1 MLSTHLFVSQQEA
14 DKHCILL
21 NPEHLSDVQRAAGE
35 EVVDD
40 EGEEDAD
47 GEEHVEAGE
56 LDQVRHRDVARRRL
70 WQEQSGCHLPLKFRP
85 KNIER
90 VQNCPDVAILNSLFG
105 LYFFVFLS
113 F

>member
-1 MLSTHLFVSQQEA
+1 MLLIHLFVGQQQA

-21 NPEHLSDVQRAAGE
+21 NPEHLSDVQGAARE

-56 LDQVRHRDVARRRL
+56 LDQVGHSDVACRRF
-70 WQEQSGCHLPLKFRP
+70 WQEQSGRHLPVKFGP
-85 KNIER
+85 KK
-90 VQNCPDVAILNSLFG
+90 
-105 LYFFVFLS
+105 
-113 F
+113 

>member
-1 MLSTHLFVSQQEA
+1 MSNHLFVGQQKA

-21 NPEHLSDVQRAAGE
+21 NPKHLSDVQGAARE

-56 LDQVRHRDVARRRL
+56 LDQVGHGDVAR
-70 WQEQSGCHLPLKFRP
+70 
-85 KNIER
+85 
-90 VQNCPDVAILNSLFG
+90 
-105 LYFFVFLS
+105 
-113 F
+113 